1 MEITAEITRWDETM
15 SIAEMIILVKKA
27 IQMML
32 DAGQENGNIVI
43 EIRRG
48 EPRHVRFDV
57 EVKPSY
63 PKTEV

>member
-1 MEITAEITRWDETM
+1 M

-32 DAGQENGNIVI
+32 DAEQENGNITI

-57 EVKPSY
+57 EVKPSFRENDV
-63 PKTEV
+63 K